1 MPDKKPMTS
10 MSIEP
15 MPTKPRTFTDR
26 NLERGYGEG
35 GANNVSTSN
44 AKPGGSIS
52 PIQRTSSIKRTKPMG
67 RA

>member
-1 MPDKKPMTS
+1 MPTKKPKTS
-10 MSIEP
+10 MTIEP
-15 MPTKPRTFTDR
+15 MPSAPKTFTDR

-44 AKPGGSIS
+44 AKPGGSIGS
-52 PIQRTSSIKRTKPMG
+52 IQRTSSIKRTQPMG